1 MEELSLDNIMNVD
14 DVELFSSYDET
25 ADETEQNDSVDTD
38 DENITETQEEIEEG
52 DLFESESVGN
62 ERIQEDKKENTDSE
76 RNGDSPN
83 TNLYSSFATA
93 LKEEGV
99 FPDLLDEDVSEISD
113 SESFVRIMRKQVQA
127 QLTERQKRIDDA
139 LNAEIEPTEIKKYEN
154 VLDYLDSIQDNH
166 LSDES
171 EQGENLRKQLIYQDY
186 INNGFSKEKAEKM
199 VKRSLD
205 AGTDIEDA
213 KEALA
218 SNKQFFESQY
228 DNLIKEAKDAQEKL
242 IKARKEEAENLK
254 KSILEDSKIFGELSV
269 DKSTRQKVFDNIS
282 KPIYKDPDTGQYLT
296 AIQKYEKENRIDF
309 IKNLGLIYTLT
320 DGFKNLDGLIGN
332 KVKKEVKKGMKE
344 VERLLNTTLRDSSG
358 NLKLVTSVKDD
369 PDSYLGVGKWSV
381 DI

>member
-14 DVELFSSYDET
+14 DVELFSSYEET

-99 FPDLLDEDVSEISD
+99 FPDLLDEDVLEISD

-254 KSILEDSKIFGELSV
+254 KSILEDSKVFGELSV

-296 AIQKYEKENRIDF
+296 AIQKYEKENRVDF

-344 VERLLNTTLRDSSG
+344 VERLLNTTSRDSSG

>member
-14 DVELFSSYDET
+14 DVELFSSYEET
-25 ADETEQNDSVDTD
+25 ADETEQNDSVNTD

-52 DLFESESVGN
+52 GLFESESVGN

-228 DNLIKEAKDAQEKL
+228 DNLIKEAKDTQEKL

-254 KSILEDSKIFGELSV
+254 KSILEDSKVFGELSV

-296 AIQKYEKENRIDF
+296 AIQKYEKENRVDF

-344 VERLLNTTLRDSSG
+344 VERLLNTTSRDSSG

>member
-14 DVELFSSYDET
+14 DVELFSSYEET
-25 ADETEQNDSVDTD
+25 ADETEHNDSEDTN
-38 DENITETQEEIEEG
+38 DEDITETQEDFEEG

-62 ERIQEDKKENTDSE
+62 EEIQEDKKESTTSTSSS
-76 RNGDSPN
+76 DSPN
-83 TNLYSSFATA
+83 KNLYSSFATA

-99 FPDLLDEDVSEISD
+99 FPDLLDEDASEISD
-113 SESFVRIMRKQVQA
+113 AESFVRVMKKQIQA
-127 QLTERQKRIDDA
+127 QLTERQRRIDEA

-154 VLDYLDSIQDNH
+154 VLNYLDSIQDSH
-166 LSDES
+166 LSEES
-171 EQGENLRKQLIYQDY
+171 EQGENLRKQLIFQDY
-186 INNGFSKEKAEKM
+186 VNNGFSKEKAEKM

-228 DNLIKEAKDAQEKL
+228 DNLVKEAKETQEKL

-254 KSILEDSKIFGELSV
+254 KSILEDSKVFGELSV

-282 KPIYKDPDTGQYLT
+282 KPIYKDPNTGEYLT
-296 AIQKYEKENRIDF
+296 ALQKYERENKIDF
-309 IKNLGLIYTLT
+309 IKNLGLVYTLT
-320 DGFKNLDGLIGN
+320 DGFKNLDGLVGN
-332 KVKKEVKKGMKE
+332 KVKKEVKKGMRE
-344 VERLLNTTLRDSSG
+344 VERLLNTTTRDSSG

-369 PDSYLGVGKWSV
+369 PESYLGTWQL

>member
-25 ADETEQNDSVDTD
+25 ADETEQNDSVNTD

-154 VLDYLDSIQDNH
+154 ALDYLDSIQDNH

-254 KSILEDSKIFGELSV
+254 KSILEDSKVFGELSV

-296 AIQKYEKENRIDF
+296 AIQKYERENRIDF

-344 VERLLNTTLRDSSG
+344 VERLLNTTSRDSSG